1 MKKKKILIL
10 CPSPKGTA
18 PTQRLKYEQY
28 LNLLEENGYHFTISS
43 FQTNRLWDIIYKPGR
58 TLEKIFWTCVGYL
71 KRAVDLVRAPFYD
84 AVYVNLWV
92 TPIGF
97 PLYEYLLLFVNR
109 KVIYDIDDMI
119 FLKKT
124 HLKESIFQRMKGR
137 EKPIV
142 LMKSAK
148 YVITSAPKLTEIAI
162 GLNKHKNIITI
173 SSTLNTT
180 HFTPVNC
187 YKKTESTTLGW
198 TGTHSTIRF
207 LEILQPVLAEVAK
220 IRNIKLL
227 VIANKEYEMPEV
239 PTEFMNW
246 QEATEVSDLH
256 RIEIGLYPIPA
267 NEWSLGKSSLK
278 AVTYMAVGLPV
289 VASAYGTNFMVIE
302 HGITGFLASN
312 EQEWIDNIIK
322 LIDDVELRKKMGTAG
337 RQRVEIFFSVKAN
350 FSKYLHVFQT
360 VLSEN

>member
-28 LNLLEENGYHFTISS
+28 LGLLEAQGYHFTISS
-43 FQTNRLWDIIYKPGR
+43 FQTSRLWDIIYKPGR
-58 TLEKIFWTCVGYL
+58 TLEKIFWICVGYL

-97 PLYEYLLLFVNR
+97 PVFEHMLFAVNS

-124 HLKESIFQRMKGR
+124 HLKESFFQKLKGR
-137 EKPIV
+137 QKPFV
-142 LMKSAK
+142 LMKKAK
-148 YVITSAPKLTEIAI
+148 YVITSAPKLSEIAAD
-162 GLNKHKNIITI
+162 LNKHKNVIVI
-173 SSTLNTT
+173 SSTLDTT
-180 HFTPVNC
+180 RFKPVSSYQKNQ
-187 YKKTESTTLGW
+187 TTTLGW

-207 LEILQPVLAEVAK
+207 LEPLQPVLEAVSKERK
-220 IRNIKLL
+220 IKLI
-227 VIANKEYEMPEV
+227 VIANMEYKMPEV
-239 PTEFMNW
+239 PTEFISW
-246 QEATEVSDLH
+246 EEETEVDDLH

-278 AVTYMAVGLPV
+278 ALTYMAVGLPV
-289 VASAYGTNFMVIE
+289 VATEYGTNLTVIE
-302 HGITGFLASN
+302 DGQTGFLASTD
-312 EQEWIDNIIK
+312 QDWVAHIIK
-322 LIDDVELRKKMGTAG
+322 LIDDVELRRKMGMAG
-337 RQRVEIFFSVKAN
+337 RKRVEDFYSVKAN
-350 FSKYLHVFQT
+350 FPKYLQVFQT
-360 VLSEN
+360 VFSQN